1 MKRILGLDLGTN
13 SIGWAVVNA
22 EEVIRENETSFLKPV
37 SISASGSRIIP
48 MDEGVLGDFDR
59 GNTKSQTKDR
69 TDKRGTRR
77 LLERY
82 LLRRERLLRV
92 LKLMGFLPDHYAEKI
107 DSYGK
112 FTDESEPKLAWRKG
126 TDGKFEFI
134 FKDSF
139 NEMLDDFAK
148 SQQQLVANGK
158 KVPYDW
164 TIYYLRKKALSRRL
178 TKEELAWILLQF
190 NQKRGYYQ
198 LRGEEEEENTNEN
211 VEIISAKILSVE
223 RKEKDKKYEK
233 YRYEMLLDNGL
244 IYQEAFYND
253 VSSWVNETKEF
264 VLKTSILKDGSKKEE
279 LSFLPTPDEIEK
291 MDAQRKGRMYAKI
304 KLRTE
309 KNINNSK
316 KTIGCYI
323 YDALLTNPDQKI
335 IGKLVRTV
343 ERKYYKEEL
352 NQILAVQKDLIP
364 ELQDENLYKACIE
377 ELYPKNEAHRNNIAK
392 PDFANL
398 FINDIL
404 FYQRPLKSKK
414 SLISDCPYESHFD
427 KDGNEYPI
435 KCIAK
440 SNPLFQEFRLWQF
453 VHNLRIYQRERTISD
468 GQLDLFGN
476 VSSGKLQT
484 DVDVTDELLKT
495 EDDYV
500 ALFDWLNDRSTIK
513 QDTLLNSYFK
523 FKKEKGK
530 DHYPYRWNY
539 VEDKE
544 YPCNQTRAVI
554 LSKLDK
560 NEKDLLSKELTN
572 KIWHLLYSVT
582 TKVEID
588 SVFDDSKKNKVKC
601 HKNGTTTY
609 GIYKMLLDS
618 GFSSETINRIKNIKF
633 EEKDYGSYSEKAI
646 KKLLPLMRM
655 GKYWN
660 ADAIDSK
667 TKERIDKIITGEYD
681 EKIKDRAR
689 EKTINLTDISQF
701 KGLPLWLACYVVYDR
716 HSETKEITRW
726 ESPDDIDTYL
736 KNFKQHSLR
745 NPIVEQVVTETL
757 RTVRDIWKQEGNIDE
772 IHIELG
778 REMKNPADK
787 RKKMAERI
795 QQNENTNLRIKA
807 MLMEFMDPD
816 MGIENVRPY
825 SPSQQDI
832 LRIYEEYALDNLTKD
847 DKEFDFISKVSR
859 QAQPSKSDI
868 TRYKCWL
875 EQKYRSPYTGEMIPL
890 AKLFTSAYEIEHVIP
905 QSRYFD
911 DSFSN
916 KVICEAEVNKLKD
929 RQLGFEFIKAHKG
942 EKVQISQGK
951 TVEILSIEAY
961 EKFVKDNYANNRT
974 KMKKLLMDDIPD
986 GFIERQLNDSRYISK
1001 LIKGLLSNIV
1011 REKLPNGEY
1020 EQEAVSK
1027 NLISCNGSIT
1037 DRLKKDWGMDD
1048 VWNRIVLP
1056 RFERLNE
1063 LTKQINSVELVNKF
1077 KCLFEKL
1084 LDDHAKSINQ
1094 SINSSYDK
1102 YFKSL
1107 DSDKQKD
1114 IIDKIMNQLPIKE
1127 SFLSVNKQGHLI
1139 PNMPLELQKGF
1150 NKKRIDHRHHAMDAI
1165 VIACTTRDHV
1175 NLLNN
1180 EAAHSKKYDKSYR
1193 YDLQSKLRRK
1203 DEEGHYKEFVKP
1215 WDSFTS
1221 DAKQALDNIIVSFKQ
1236 NLRVINKTTNYYQHY
1251 DENGKK
1257 VLVKQEKGDNWAIR
1271 KSMHKDT
1278 GWGEINLRFTK
1289 EVSLNEALKNPKSIV
1304 NKDFKRK
1311 VQELL
1316 VQGHDAKY
1324 IKKYV
1329 EDNKDVW
1336 SDIDIKKIKVYY
1348 FTKDTNERYFATRF
1362 MSDLVGYMSGI
1373 KEDKIISRIESVT
1386 DTGIQKILLVHL
1398 KKYDRLEF
1406 KSDNNTF
1413 EILINGR
1420 IQTYRE
1426 KYSINDND
1434 IKSIIDSS
1442 NNTFYYKGIEIHEE
1456 DIENADKR
1464 KNILSSHNLKI
1475 TIKHYPDI
1483 AFSPDG
1489 IDNMNRNILELN
1501 GGKPHKPIYK
1511 VRHYES
1517 GNKYSIGQKGSKSKK
1532 FVEADDC
1539 TNLYFVVY
1547 QTTDK
1552 ERVYATIPF
1561 ELSVDCQKGNL
1572 NRKNWVSL
1580 LDERLRDKSENDEL
1594 KKYQRFGIPADAKM
1608 LFVLSPND
1616 YVYIPYSDTDGSI
1629 DKNRIFVVND
1639 FNDTTIYFRPC
1650 NFAKA
1655 IASKEVDMRRKFIKK
1670 ENAEKIVGSYD
1681 DKTASFENKM
1691 IKEICIPIKVDRL
1704 GKIIEFNGHKV

>member
-112 FTDESEPKLAWRKG
+112 FIDESEPKLAWRKG

-148 SQQQLVANGK
+148 SQQQLVADGK

-164 TIYYLRKKALSRRL
+164 TIYYLRKKALSQRL

-198 LRGEEEEENTNEN
+198 LRGEEEEENVDKLVEFLAQKVVRVEATDEKKGDDVWYNVYLEN
-211 VEIISAKILSVE
+211 GLVYRRSSRIPLDWEGKIKEFIVTTDL
-223 RKEKDKKYEK
+223 EKDGTPKK
-233 YRYEMLLDNGL
+233 D
-244 IYQEAFYND
+244 
-253 VSSWVNETKEF
+253 
-264 VLKTSILKDGSKKEE
+264 KDGNIKHSFRAPKEDDWTLLKK
-279 LSFLPTPDEIEK
+279 K
-291 MDAQRKGRMYAKI
+291 
-304 KLRTE
+304 TE
-309 KNINNSK
+309 FDIDSSK

-323 YDALLTNPDQKI
+323 YDALFTNPDQKI

-352 NQILAVQKDLIP
+352 KQILAVQKDMIP
-364 ELQDENLYKACIE
+364 ELQDENLYKVCIE
-377 ELYPKNEAHRNNIAK
+377 ELYPNNEAHRNNIAK

-440 SNPLFQEFRLWQF
+440 SNPMFQEFRLWQF

-500 ALFDWLNDRSTIK
+500 ALFDWLNDRATIK

-530 DHYPYRWNY
+530 DNYPYRWNY

-544 YPCNQTRAVI
+544 YPCNQTRAEI
-554 LSKLDK
+554 LKGM
-560 NEKDLLSKELTN
+560 EKCCVYADFLTKELEMSL
-572 KIWHLLYSVT
+572 WHILYSVED
-582 TKVEID
+582 KIEIVKALKKYVDKNNLPQSFVE
-588 SVFDDSKKNKVKC
+588 VFAK
-601 HKNGTTTY
+601 
-609 GIYKMLLDS
+609 
-618 GFSSETINRIKNIKF
+618 IKPF
-633 EEKDYGSYSEKAI
+633 EKEYGSYSEKAI

-660 ADAIDSK
+660 ADAIDAK

-681 EKIKDRAR
+681 EKIKDRVR

-701 KGLPLWLACYVVYDR
+701 KGLPLWLASYVVYDR
-716 HSETKEITRW
+716 HSEAKEITKW

-757 RTVRDIWKQEGNIDE
+757 RTVRDIWKREGNIDE

-778 REMKNPADK
+778 REMKNPADE
-787 RKKMAERI
+787 RKKMTERI

-807 MLMEFMDPD
+807 MLMEFMNPE

-832 LRIYEEYALDNLTKD
+832 LRIYEENALDNLTKD
-847 DKEFDFISKVSR
+847 DKEFDFISKVSK

-868 TRYKCWL
+868 IRYKCWL

-890 AKLFTSAYEIEHVIP
+890 TKLFTSAYEIEHVIP

-1001 LIKGLLSNIV
+1001 LIKNLLSNIV

-1037 DRLKKDWGMDD
+1037 DHLKKDWGMND
-1048 VWNRIVLP
+1048 VWNSIVLP
-1056 RFERLNE
+1056 RFKRLNE
-1063 LTKQINSVELVNKF
+1063 LTKMDCFTVISAE
-1077 KCLFEKL
+1077 
-1084 LDDHAKSINQ
+1084 
-1094 SINSSYDK
+1094 
-1102 YFKSL
+1102 
-1107 DSDKQKD
+1107 
-1114 IIDKIMNQLPIKE
+1114 
-1127 SFLSVNKQGHLI
+1127 GHEI
-1139 PNMPLELQKGF
+1139 PAMPLELQKGF

-1257 VLVKQEKGDNWAIR
+1257 VLVKQVKGDYWAIR

-1289 EVSLNEALKNPKSIV
+1289 EVSLNEALKNHKSIV

-1373 KEDKIISRIESVT
+1373 KDYDKAIAKIEGIT
-1386 DTGIQKILLVHL
+1386 DTGIQKILKAHL
-1398 KKYDRLEF
+1398 QAK
-1406 KSDNNTF
+1406 DNNP
-1413 EILINGR
+1413 EL
-1420 IQTYRE
+1420 
-1426 KYSINDND
+1426 
-1434 IKSIIDSS
+1434 
-1442 NNTFYYKGIEIHEE
+1442 
-1456 DIENADKR
+1456 
-1464 KNILSSHNLKI
+1464 
-1475 TIKHYPDI
+1475 
-1483 AFSPDG
+1483 AFSADG
-1489 IDNMNRNILELN
+1489 IDEMNHNIVDLN

-1511 VRHYES
+1511 VRRYES
-1517 GNKYSIGQKGSKSKK
+1517 GNKYSIGQKGCKVKK
-1532 FVEADDC
+1532 FVEADKG
-1539 TNLYFVVY
+1539 TNLFFAVY
-1547 QTTDK
+1547 TIEKLDKKTGDVEKIRTYTT
-1552 ERVYATIPF
+1552 VPLNI
-1561 ELSVDCQKGNL
+1561 VIDCQKQYQ
-1572 NRKNWVSL
+1572 KEWKVA
-1580 LDERLRDKSENDEL
+1580 LDKVLKEKEFVDKEAVL
-1594 KKYQRFGIPADAKM
+1594 HFI
-1608 LFVLSPND
+1608 LSPND
-1616 YVYIPYSDTDGSI
+1616 LVYVPTSDELKIGINADKI
-1629 DKNRIFVVND
+1629 DKSRVYKMVSSSGNQCFFVNNRVANTIVNKVE
-1639 FNDTTIYFRPC
+1639 YSPL
-1650 NFAKA
+1650 
-1655 IASKEVDMRRKFIKK
+1655 
-1670 ENAEKIVGSYD
+1670 
-1681 DKTASFENKM
+1681 NKMERAVTDEM

-1704 GKIIEFNGHKV
+1704 GNVIEFNGIKS